1 MAFDIFSTAS
11 LNYVVRNLFLQE
23 QNFLLNR
30 FFPGVQQSITEEIR
44 FDVINGSRRI
54 APFCSPLVEGKIVE
68 SLGYKTS
75 VFKPAYVKDKRV
87 FDGNRPMRRLP
98 GEQIGGTMTPAERMA
113 RLVTDD
119 QADQVNM
126 IKRRLEVMAG
136 EILATGKAT
145 ISGDKYPTTVVDFLR
160 DASLT
165 ITLAGAAR
173 WSQAATDP
181 LADLETWA
189 NQVLAL
195 TGAMPIDVVMSQDA
209 WKVFRNNTAVLAYIN
224 RFNLL
229 GTTLTP
235 NAMTK
240 EGAQSMGSIAGF
252 NIWVYQGLYYD
263 DVSAT
268 TKQVLPAMTV
278 LLAAPELEGYQAYG
292 AIRDEQAGFQS
303 EQYFVKSWIEEDPP
317 VRYIM
322 LQSAPLLVPY
332 RPNAMVSATIA

>member
-1 MAFDIFSTAS
+1 MSYDIFSTAS
-11 LNYVVRNLFLQE
+11 LNYVVQNLFLQQ
-23 QNFLLNR
+23 QNFLLDR
-30 FFPGVQQSITEEIR
+30 FFPSVMQSLTEEIR

-87 FDGNRPMRRLP
+87 FDGNRPFRRIP
-98 GEQIGGTMTPAERMA
+98 GEQIGGSMSPADRMA
-113 RLVTDD
+113 RVVSDNE
-119 QADQVNM
+119 ADQIGMV
-126 IKRRLEVMAG
+126 KRRLEVMAG
-136 EILATGKAT
+136 EVLATGKET

-160 DASLT
+160 DSSLT
-165 ITLAGAAR
+165 IALTGGAR
-173 WSQAATDP
+173 WNQSGTDP

-189 NQVLAL
+189 NLVLAL
-195 TGAMPIDVVMSQDA
+195 TGAMPLDVVMSQDA
-209 WKVFRNNTAVLAYIN
+209 WKVFRNNAAVLAYIN

-268 TKQVLPAMTV
+268 TKQILPAMTV

-292 AIRDEQAGFQS
+292 AIRDEQAGFQAQ
-303 EQYFVKSWIEEDPP
+303 QYFAKSWVEEDPP
-317 VRYIM
+317 VRYLM
-322 LQSAPLLVPY
+322 LQSAPLVVPL
-332 RPNAMVSATIA
+332 RPNAMVAATVA